1 MRPVSGSPFAKK
13 NEYRLLRN
21 HQKVQFQQLL
31 IEARTYVDLQSE
43 TDLQFLDELG
53 KKLPTEL
60 TLEELFQIELF
71 LNQHRPIEVLLG
83 LRSGLEQ
90 EFAAVGGKNSPLS
103 GLREEADEEQ
113 VRARFIAHHLIFSR
127 LRAAHHVSQASRRKT
142 LRIGICATIIV
153 VAIACVILTLFSSGT
168 DIYLPSFGMS
178 MLMGLLG
185 GLVSTIAPLL
195 GGQISVTAEDDQE
208 TNSALRATVFF
219 GPVLG
224 CCFAAILYL
233 IFASNIVTLD
243 LFPKI
248 LTPDAKEFDKLSA
261 RFMLPIGKAA
271 QVNNQELSI
280 ARMRLFLG
288 KVYPASGQDFCKLM
302 FWSFIAG
309 YANRL
314 VPDMLTKI
322 SQGPR
327 K

>member
-1 MRPVSGSPFAKK
+1 MRLVAASPFAKK

-21 HQKVQFQQLL
+21 HQKVQLQQLL
-31 IEARTYVDLQSE
+31 IEARSYKDLLTEEDSKLIE
-43 TDLQFLDELG
+43 EIG
-53 KKLPTEL
+53 KILPTEW
-60 TLEELFQIELF
+60 TLESLFQIELI
-71 LNQHRPIEVLLG
+71 LLKHRPIKVLLG
-83 LRSGLEQ
+83 LRAGFEQ
-90 EFAAVGGKNSPLS
+90 EYAAVGGKGSPLS
-103 GLREEADEEQ
+103 GVDEDDDEEQ
-113 VRARFIAHHLIFSR
+113 IRSRFTAHHLTYSR
-127 LRAAHHVSQASRRKT
+127 LRAASHVSQSSRRKT

-153 VAIACVILTLFSSGT
+153 VALACLLLTLFSSGR
-168 DIYLPSFGMS
+168 DIYLPSFGMA

-195 GGQISVTAEDDQE
+195 GGQISVTADDDQE

-224 CCFAAILYL
+224 CCFAGILYL
-233 IFASNIVTLD
+233 IFAANIITLD

-261 RFMLPIGKAA
+261 KFMLPIGKAA
-271 QVNNQELSI
+271 LENNQELSI

-314 VPDMLTKI
+314 VPDMLAKI
-322 SQGPR
+322 SQGHR